1 VPSVLITGAGRGIGC
16 AAAERMAAAGWDVY
30 AGVRR
35 AEDAPGGAGITPV
48 VLDVTDAD
56 QVAALDG
63 TLPERLDAVV
73 NNAGIVVSGPVEA
86 LAVEDLR
93 RQFDV
98 NVTGQVAV
106 TQAVLPRLRAS
117 KGRVVFI
124 SSVSGRVASPLTG
137 AYNASKFAIEGI
149 ADALRMELR
158 PWGIAVVLVEPG
170 SIDTDLWRLA
180 QDTASEAEA
189 AMDPRHRELYSG
201 HLAGMRKAITRIQKQ
216 AGPVERVTA
225 AIERALTAKRPRA
238 RYLVGPDA
246 KVQVGLRA
254 ALPTRGLDRVIG
266 MATGMP
272 RKP

>member
-1 VPSVLITGAGRGIGC
+1 VPSVLITGAGRGIGR
-16 AAAERMAAAGWDVY
+16 AAAQRMAGAGWDVY

-35 AEDAPGGAGITPV
+35 AEDAPGGANITPV
-48 VLDVTDAD
+48 VLDVTDAE
-56 QVAALDG
+56 QIAALDG
-63 TLPERLDAVV
+63 ALPERLDAVV
-73 NNAGIVVSGPVEA
+73 NNAGIVVPGPVEG
-86 LAVEDLR
+86 LHLDDLR
-93 RQFDV
+93 RQLDV

-149 ADALRMELR
+149 ADSLRMELR

-180 QDTASEAEA
+180 QDTASDAEA
-189 AMDPRHRELYSG
+189 AMAPHHRELYSR
-201 HLAGMRKAITRIQKQ
+201 HLGGMRKAIARIQRQ

-225 AIERALTAKRPRA
+225 AIERALTAGRPKA

-246 KVQVGLRA
+246 KVQVALRA
-254 ALPTRGLDRVIG
+254 ALPARALDTVVGL
-266 MATGMP
+266 ATGMP
-272 RKP
+272 RRR